1 MYLRKKATWNHAV
14 STVFGT
20 ILFMVLIVSVAST
33 LFFALYRYNDN
44 VNQAMSIENERSQ
57 EKIVMTALT
66 FVNETVNGV
75 TITNI
80 TGITI
85 ANLGSITSQIRALY
99 VNGGYICDPS
109 NPSLNPNGAYINA
122 QSSKTLNLQPIQ
134 FDPTSYLTVATSR
147 GIKAIEL
154 ESNFLNRSSSGFTPM
169 LTNYG
174 PLRLNFTLFY
184 YQQTDPNGNPVGTW
198 EQGSNISA
206 TVDYC
211 AWNITVT
218 NIDTRDITLN
228 QYSSLTLVTNEGGS
242 QFPWYIDNPN
252 QLIKSNQTV
261 RIVYIWQT
269 PLPCLKAEGFQGFS
283 GETSKVFLT
292 FFGKFSDGATY
303 GQTIPFE
310 GILRK

>member
-1 MYLRKKATWNHAV
+1 MKKTSAMNHAV

-20 ILFMVLIVSVAST
+20 ILFMVLIISVASA
-33 LFFALYRYNDN
+33 LFFALYKYNDS
-44 VNQAMSIENERSQ
+44 VKQAMAIEDERSQ

-66 FVNETVNGV
+66 LVNETVNGV
-75 TITNI
+75 TVTNI

-99 VNGGYICDPS
+99 VNDGYICDPS
-109 NPSLNPNGAYINA
+109 NPSLNPDGAYLNA
-122 QSSKTLNLQPIQ
+122 QSLKTVNLQPFQ
-134 FDPTSYLTVATSR
+134 FDPASYLTVATSR

-154 ESNFLNRSSSGFTPM
+154 ESNFLNQSSSGFTPM

-184 YQQTDPNGNPVGTW
+184 YQQTDQDGNPVGTW
-198 EQGSNISA
+198 KPGSNISA
-206 TVDYC
+206 TVNYC

-228 QYSSLTLVTNEGGS
+228 QYSSLTLVTNEGGG
-242 QFPWYIDNPN
+242 QFPWYTDNPN
-252 QLIKSNQTV
+252 QLIRSNQTV
-261 RIVYIWQT
+261 RIVYLWET
-269 PLPCLKAEGFQGFS
+269 PLPCIKAGGFTGFS